1 MKKRSREINVFS
13 ISALDLFASALGAFI
28 LISIVLMPY
37 FLNVEPDEI
46 DRLRRALAE
55 ANQQLQ
61 KSRAETARAQQQA
74 ARLQRQVSRLLK
86 APKYQFPDLDIV
98 IALDTTGSMGKEVAS
113 LKNDIVG
120 LTRVL
125 QRLTPSL
132 GFGIVDYK
140 DRCNPATMLKQFPLR
155 RITPSTLR
163 ELVAFTR
170 TMKAGGAGC
179 RHGAEEA
186 LAAALE
192 AAIASNWRRESKA
205 RVIVIVTDNP
215 PYKDKEAV
223 ALNDARGAAARSPP
237 VKISTVFR
245 KTGYSKRNTE
255 GYLRRLAEA
264 GKGNFVPSG
273 STFWASILLA
283 LSV

>member
-1 MKKRSREINVFS
+1 MKQRSREFNVFS

-37 FLNVEPDEI
+37 FLNVEPDEVNK
-46 DRLRRALAE
+46 LKRALAE
-55 ANQQLQ
+55 SQKQLQ
-61 KSRAETARAQQQA
+61 QSRADSARAQQQA
-74 ARLQRQVSRLLK
+74 ARLQREVSKLLK

-125 QRLTPSL
+125 QRLAPSV
-132 GFGIVDYK
+132 GFGVISYK
-140 DRCNPATMLKQFPLR
+140 DRCNPATMLSQFPLR

-163 ELVAFTR
+163 ELVGFTR
-170 TMKAGGAGC
+170 KMRAGGAGC

-192 AAIASNWRRESKA
+192 RAIASNWRRESKA

-215 PYKDKEAV
+215 PYEDKEAE
-223 ALNDARGAAARSPP
+223 ALNNARNAAARNPP
-237 VKISTVFR
+237 VKTSTVFR
-245 KTGYSKRNTE
+245 KTGRSKSNTE
-255 GYLRRLAEA
+255 AYLRRLAET
-264 GKGNFVPSG
+264 GKGQYVPHG
-273 STFWASILLA
+273 SAFFASILLA
-283 LSV
+283 LMT

>member
-55 ANQQLQ
+55 SRQQLQ
-61 KSRAETARAQQQA
+61 QSRAETARAKQQV
-74 ARLQRQVSRLLK
+74 ARLQRQVSQLLK
-86 APKYQFPDLDIV
+86 APKYQFPDLDLV

-125 QRLTPSL
+125 QRLSPSL
-132 GFGIVDYK
+132 GIGVIDFK
-140 DRCNPATMLKQFPLR
+140 DRCDPVTMVTQFPLQR
-155 RITPSTLR
+155 VTSSTLR
-163 ELVAFTR
+163 DLVGFTR
-170 TMKAGGAGC
+170 TMKAGGKC
-179 RHGAEEA
+179 NNLPEEA
-186 LAAALE
+186 LAEALE
-192 AAIASNWRRESKA
+192 AAIASNWRKESKA

-215 PYKDKEAV
+215 PYKDKEA
-223 ALNDARGAAARSPP
+223 DAMNAARNAASRSPP
-237 VKISTVFR
+237 VKTSTVFR
-245 KTGYSKRNTE
+245 NTGRSKSNTK
-255 GYLRRLAEA
+255 GFLRSLAEA
-264 GKGNFVPSG
+264 GKGKFVPSG

-283 LSV
+283 LTT